1 MTKSTTIQQNDIDEN
16 TKGNIEFRPM
26 GIYFFSKYFILIC
39 VLFILLVLCKN
50 VHETS
55 LQFALGIISVVLMLF
70 IFFQYVSILLCT
82 KWTITDKKII
92 IKKGVFIKTINDTE
106 LFRVIDFSEKR
117 NIIQSIFKNTTLF
130 IYSSDKTDPVLCLY
144 GIRNDR
150 DAIEE
155 IKQRCK
161 DERTSNGIKE
171 TNINNNGL

>member
-1 MTKSTTIQQNDIDEN
+1 MTKSKTEQQTDIS
-16 TKGNIEFRPM
+16 GNIEFHPM
-26 GIYFFSKYFILIC
+26 GIYFFSKYFLLIC

-55 LQFALGIISVVLMLF
+55 LRFTLGIISVVLMLF
-70 IFFQYVSILLCT
+70 IFFQYISILICT

-92 IKKGVFIKTINDTE
+92 IKKGVFVKTINDTD

-117 NIIQSIFKNTTLF
+117 NIIQSIFNNTTLF

-144 GIRNDR
+144 GIKNDR
-150 DAIEE
+150 NAIEE
-155 IKQRCK
+155 LKQRCK
-161 DERTSNGIKE
+161 TERTANGIRE